1 MKANFNLT
9 KVFCIAVLALTTACS
24 SIQTRETASS
34 APSSTAPTPRTQQ
47 FSWMSMSTWYQKHAE
62 DIQATEK
69 GDIDVIFLGDSIT
82 DGWNGEIWSKEI
94 APLNAVNFG
103 IGGDLTQNVLW
114 RLNNGTI
121 GKLDP
126 KVVSILIGVNNL
138 GHYESTTPMDV
149 FLGVEAIVNKT
160 LISFPNAQIILQA
173 VFPYGQN
180 AQDIN
185 RVRVKD
191 SNKLVASLAQN
202 LRVDFYDF
210 GALFLAENG
219 DISKSIMSDFLHPT
233 AAGYRIYAD
242 ALLPKIKA
250 SLAKK

>member
-1 MKANFNLT
+1 MKANLT
-9 KVFCIAVLALTTACS
+9 LAKVFCIAVLALTTACS
-24 SIQTRETASS
+24 SIQTKKVTFS

-94 APLNAVNFG
+94 ALLNAVNFG

-138 GHYESTTPMDV
+138 GHYESTTPRDV
-149 FLGVEAIVNKT
+149 FLGVEAIVNKA
-160 LISFPNAQIILQA
+160 LVAFPNAQIILQA
-173 VFPYGQN
+173 VFPYGQFSH
-180 AQDIN
+180 DEN
-185 RVRVKD
+185 RIRVKN

-202 LRVDFYDF
+202 PRVDFYDF
-210 GALFLAENG
+210 GVLFLTENG
-219 DISKSIMSDFLHPT
+219 DISKNIMSDFLHPT
-233 AAGYRIYAD
+233 AVGYRIYAD
-242 ALLPKIKA
+242 VLLPKIKA